1 MNNDTNSSEFVGFQK
16 IPRLSREIWVLEKL
30 DGTNA
35 QILIE
40 EVIPPLN
47 GAFTEDL
54 VRMEDAWA
62 YSNIE
67 DGRQYR
73 LRPGSSNRWITPSSD
88 NAGFAGWVFR
98 NVDVLKHLGPG
109 RHFGEWWGAGIQRRY
124 GLDHKRFSLFN
135 ADRWGWLN
143 DVTPEQNPLA
153 GLVGVVPVL
162 YKGPFSTEIIEG
174 IIDDLR
180 TNGSHA
186 APGFMD
192 PEGVVVYHTASGH
205 LYKKTCHKD
214 ESPKGPQPE

>member
-1 MNNDTNSSEFVGFQK
+1 MSTETNSNEFVGFQK

-40 EVIPPLN
+40 EVIPPLD
-47 GAFTEDL
+47 DL
-54 VRMEDAWA
+54 SDRHEPGWA
-62 YSNIE
+62 YSDVE

-73 LRPGSSNRWITPSSD
+73 LRPGSRNRWITPQSD

-98 NVDVLKHLGPG
+98 NVDVLKHLGVG
-109 RHFGEWWGAGIQRRY
+109 RHFGEYWGASIQRRY
-124 GLDHKRFSLFN
+124 GLGHKRFSLFD

-143 DVTPEQNPLA
+143 EVTPEQNPLA

-192 PEGVVVYHTASGH
+192 PEGVVIFHTASGH
-205 LYKKTCHKD
+205 LYKKTCKND
-214 ESPKGPQPE
+214 EQRKGPQPE